1 MSTKKECLWAKQ
13 KIRQDKHTH
22 HRQPTRQTTIQN
34 MYLKTD
40 FKTHTPDNKH
50 RTFQIKTS
58 QDTTT
63 ETNATDKLRP
73 QTPLKHMTSPSSC
86 EKQAHF
92 NTAYTDT
99 GLEIWQ
105 QASMLHLM
113 SLLASI
119 RL

>member
-1 MSTKKECLWAKQ
+1 
-13 KIRQDKHTH
+13 
-22 HRQPTRQTTIQN
+22 

-58 QDTTT
+58 QDTIT
-63 ETNATDKLRP
+63 ETNATDKLKP

-86 EKQAHF
+86 EKQAHL

-99 GLEIWQ
+99 RDL
-105 QASMLHLM
+105 ATSVNAPFNV
-113 SLLASI
+113 SLSFDPAVMILQLLINMTSECAEYSI